1 MGKRASRPAGTPTE
15 TTLARNLRLD
25 FMDGE
30 SPFVALNPPARG
42 EYFLEPLPMLYS
54 LSRQNMPSSFN
65 HWLDWILPIALYLLG
80 ILVIALVVNRLL
92 RAVTNLVIKQASGQ
106 GRQAQLREQQT
117 RTLAGVLY
125 GAGSK
130 VVWVVALLM
139 ALEKLGFSTTPAV
152 TLAGLASL
160 AVGFGAQT
168 LVRDVIMGFYIV
180 LEDQYVVGDTI
191 QIGDYIG
198 RVEHL
203 TLRRTVIRDA
213 RGALVTIANGEIR
226 TVSNLSRD
234 WSQAFVDVSL
244 APESPVEKTLQAL
257 ETAAAALRGDP
268 AWSQALVDG
277 PRILGVQS
285 FDRSS
290 TTVRLQV
297 RTAPTRQDEV
307 ARELRRRIQVEFQK
321 QGIPTSSVHRI
332 ELAGVAHPSQE
343 AAQADAGS

>member
-1 MGKRASRPAGTPTE
+1 
-15 TTLARNLRLD
+15 
-25 FMDGE
+25 
-30 SPFVALNPPARG
+30 
-42 EYFLEPLPMLYS
+42 
-54 LSRQNMPSSFN
+54 MPSSFN
-65 HWLDWILPIALYLLG
+65 RWLDLALPNALHLIG
-80 ILVIALVVNRLL
+80 IFVIALVLNRLL
-92 RAVTNLVIKQASGQ
+92 RAVTSLVIKRASAP
-106 GRQAQLREQQT
+106 GRPAQLREQQT

-130 VVWVVALLM
+130 VVWVVALLT
-139 ALEKLGFSTTPAV
+139 AVREFHIDITPAL

-168 LVRDVIMGFYIV
+168 LVRDVITGIYIV
-180 LEDQYVVGDTI
+180 LEDQYIVGDTI
-191 QIGDYIG
+191 QFADYIG

-213 RGALVTIANGEIR
+213 RGALVTIGNGEIR

-244 APESPVEKTLQAL
+244 APESPIEKTMQAL
-257 ETAAAALRGDP
+257 ESAAAALRGDP
-268 AWSQALVDG
+268 AWSQTLVDG

-290 TTVRLQV
+290 STVRLQV

-332 ELAGVAHPSQE
+332 ELAGVAHSSQE
-343 AAQADAGS
+343 ADKADAAS

>member
-1 MGKRASRPAGTPTE
+1 
-15 TTLARNLRLD
+15 
-25 FMDGE
+25 
-30 SPFVALNPPARG
+30 
-42 EYFLEPLPMLYS
+42 
-54 LSRQNMPSSFN
+54 MPSSLN
-65 HWLDWILPIALYLLG
+65 HWLELALPNTLLLFG
-80 ILVIALVVNRLL
+80 ILVIALLLNRVM
-92 RAVTNLVIKQASGQ
+92 RAVSNLVIKHASGQ
-106 GRQAQLREQQT
+106 GRTAQQREQQT

-130 VVWVVALLM
+130 VVWVVALLT
-139 ALEKLGFSTTPAV
+139 ALSVFKINILPAV

-168 LVRDVIMGFYIV
+168 VVRDIITGFYIV

-191 QIGDYIG
+191 QFGDYIG

-244 APESPVEKTLQAL
+244 APESPIEKTLQAL
-257 ETAAAALRGDP
+257 ENAAAALRGDP
-268 AWSQALVDG
+268 AWSQTLVDG

-285 FDRSS
+285 FDRHSS
-290 TTVRLQV
+290 TVRLQV

-321 QGIPTSSVHRI
+321 QGIPISNVQRI
-332 ELAGVAHPSQE
+332 ELAGVSHSSQE
-343 AAQADAGS
+343 AAQSDTAS

>member
-1 MGKRASRPAGTPTE
+1 
-15 TTLARNLRLD
+15 
-25 FMDGE
+25 
-30 SPFVALNPPARG
+30 
-42 EYFLEPLPMLYS
+42 MLYS
-54 LSRQNMPSSFN
+54 PLVKIMLSSFN
-65 HWLDWILPIALYLLG
+65 RWLDLLPNALHLLG
-80 ILVIALVVNRLL
+80 VFVIALVLNRLR
-92 RAVTNLVIKQASGQ
+92 RAVTNLVIRQAAAP
-106 GRQAQLREQQT
+106 GRPAQLREQQT

-130 VVWVVALLM
+130 VVWLVALLT
-139 ALEKLGFSTTPAV
+139 AVSVFKINILPAV

-160 AVGFGAQT
+160 AIGFGAQT
-168 LVRDVIMGFYIV
+168 LIRDVITRFYIV
-180 LEDQYVVGDTI
+180 LEQQYVVRDTI
-191 QIGDYIG
+191 QFADYIG
-198 RVEHL
+198 RVEHM

-213 RGALVTIANGEIR
+213 RGALVTIANVEIR

-244 APESPVEKTLQAL
+244 APESPIEKTMQAL

-290 TTVRLQV
+290 STVRLQV

-307 ARELRRRIQVEFQK
+307 ARELRRRIQVAFEK

-332 ELAGVAHPSQE
+332 ELAGVAHSSQE
-343 AAQADAGS
+343 ADKADAAS